1 MEDLIITND
10 ERKML
15 EIQAKTLGISNERV
29 VELERIFNS
38 ELGIDEG
45 K

>member
-1 MEDLIITND
+1 MMKE
-10 ERKML
+10 KML